1 MIVVDASALVE
12 ALLRTPTADAIEMRL
27 FGARETLHAPH
38 LLDIEVAQVIR
49 RYVATGD
56 IDQERGPLWTW
67 FRYGESAS
75 RSIVVFFLPW
85 VINPHQN
92 HPWVSER
99 LGLTRYPIIYRQLST
114 PVLGSGS
121 SAAEAPRP
129 AIQAQ
134 AS

>member
-1 MIVVDASALVE
+1 VFDPGFRPHIASSCIHGVC
-12 ALLRTPTADAIEMRL
+12 
-27 FGARETLHAPH
+27 
-38 LLDIEVAQVIR
+38 
-49 RYVATGD
+49 D

-75 RSIVVFFLPW
+75 RSIAVFFLPW

-114 PVLGSGS
+114 PVLGLGS

-129 AIQAQ
+129 AVQAQ